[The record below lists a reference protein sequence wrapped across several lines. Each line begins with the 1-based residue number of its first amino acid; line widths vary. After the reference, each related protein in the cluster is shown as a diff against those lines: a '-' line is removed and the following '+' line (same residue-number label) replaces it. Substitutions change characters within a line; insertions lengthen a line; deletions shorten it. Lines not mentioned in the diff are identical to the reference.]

1 MLMLIKCESSV
12 FWVVYS
18 DNVAV
23 AEFSTAIMIATLL
36 HSEALWRQFR
46 PAGSLLYRVGVNGEI
61 VDKTAP
67 VGGTALV
74 PASGEDPESGAN
86 GNVTGPVES
95 RPTFG
100 RNTFPSAMP
109 LVLTRMGVAT
119 I

>member
-23 AEFSTAIMIATLL
+23 AEFSTAIMIAALL
-36 HSEALWRQFR
+36 HSESLWRQFR
-46 PAGSLLYRVGVNGEI
+46 PAGSLLYRVGANGEI
-61 VDKTAP
+61 VEKAAP
-67 VGGTALV
+67 VGGTALL

-86 GNVTGPVES
+86 GDLTGPVES

-100 RNTFPSAMP
+100 TNTSPSVTP
-109 LVLTRMGVAT
+109 LVSTTMAVAT
-119 I
+119 F